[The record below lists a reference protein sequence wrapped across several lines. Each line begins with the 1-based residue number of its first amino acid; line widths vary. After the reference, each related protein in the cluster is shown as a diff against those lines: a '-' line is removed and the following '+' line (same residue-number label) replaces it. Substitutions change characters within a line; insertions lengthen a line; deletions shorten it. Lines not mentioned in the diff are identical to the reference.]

1 MGVYISD
8 VQMAVFFFP
17 IVALLITFPFLLWN
31 YHRQGAISSWSILMS
46 YSLVFYLICAYFLII
61 LPLPSQ
67 SAVAQLTTIKYNL
80 HPFTF
85 VREFINYSPF
95 RLSNLHTW
103 IPAIKDAT
111 LIQPLFNV
119 FLTVPFGVYLRIYFK
134 RSFKQV
140 VLFSFLLSL
149 FFELTQ
155 LSGLY
160 GIYPRPYRLFDVDD
174 LMLNTL
180 GGTIGFLISG
190 TFKNIIP
197 NTATM
202 QHTMQIKSQKVS
214 IFRHST
220 AAVIDWILIF
230 ITDLILGLVL
240 GGIGIDLSRIYSLI
254 WILDT
259 VIVILIPE
267 MLFKKTLGMRLV
279 HVKLTHKNDD
289 QHVSFG
295 NVLVRN
301 ILGYSWFYLWALAE
315 FSTNGLGI
323 SHKVQ
328 SVLIVGLL
336 AYLVL
341 FFSILIVDVLIDLF
355 RSEHDLL
362 FERISKTRLKSTL
375 RN

>member
-8 VQMAVFFFP
+8 VQMAVFSFQLWPYWLLFHSYCGTIIDRELFLVGQFWWV
-17 IVALLITFPFLLWN
+17 IVWYFIWFVRTF
-31 YHRQGAISSWSILMS
+31 WS
-46 YSLVFYLICAYFLII
+46 FYRCRAKARLRNWLRF
-61 LPLPSQ
+61 
-67 SAVAQLTTIKYNL
+67 KYNV

-95 RLSNLHTW
+95 RLSNVHTW

-134 RSFKQV
+134 RSFKQA

-190 TFKNIIP
+190 TLKNIIP
-197 NTATM
+197 NAATM

-214 IFRHST
+214 ILD
-220 AAVIDWILIF
+220 IQQPLWLIGF
-230 ITDLILGLVL
+230 WFL
-240 GGIGIDLSRIYSLI
+240 SLI
-254 WILDT
+254 
-259 VIVILIPE
+259 
-267 MLFKKTLGMRLV
+267 
-279 HVKLTHKNDD
+279 
-289 QHVSFG
+289 
-295 NVLVRN
+295 
-301 ILGYSWFYLWALAE
+301 
-315 FSTNGLGI
+315 
-323 SHKVQ
+323 
-328 SVLIVGLL
+328 
-336 AYLVL
+336 
-341 FFSILIVDVLIDLF
+341 
-355 RSEHDLL
+355 
-362 FERISKTRLKSTL
+362 
-375 RN
+375 